1 MGKGFHPYKIFILKN
16 WLNLLTKRP
25 KPISL
30 KFDVKYNVIPDIK
43 ANPFV
48 GFGNFK
54 LQNRLTPY
62 QNS

>member
-1 MGKGFHPYKIFILKN
+1 MKVPKTVSLKN
-16 WLNLLTKRP
+16 
-25 KPISL
+25 
-30 KFDVKYNVIPDIK
+30 DVKYNVIPDIK

-62 QNS
+62 QNG